1 MFFKITEKAKEII
14 PNSCKFI
21 QIKINIFM
29 AAAAGRVRAAGGAAD
44 SWGREGSHRGQG
56 GAGGPHHRRRVRQ
69 LSGDGTT
76 AGSAQSAALRH
87 RTQGKA

>member
-44 SWGREGSHRGQG
+44 SWGREGSHRG
-56 GAGGPHHRRRVRQ
+56 
-69 LSGDGTT
+69 
-76 AGSAQSAALRH
+76 
-87 RTQGKA
+87 